1 MRKESRWGRNSST
14 HHQDGGDAA
23 DLGHSRFKDLRGY
36 ELHRMLDV
44 AGVGGE
50 NLRRYIVLR

>member
-1 MRKESRWGRNSST
+1 MRKECRWGRYPPT

-23 DLGHSRFKDLRGY
+23 DLGHSRFKDVRGC

-50 NLRRYIVLR
+50 NLRQYVVLQ